1 MMENVIA
8 LKIKIEEAR
17 RQLNS
22 FVANNMDEKGTY
34 EKSVEL
40 DRLIEEYIN
49 LVEPNKNAF
58 SR

>member
-17 RQLNS
+17 KQLNS

-40 DRLIEEYIN
+40 DHLIEEYIN
-49 LVEPNKNAF
+49 IVELNNGLN
-58 SR
+58 

>member
-1 MMENVIA
+1 MENVTV
-8 LKIKIEEAR
+8 LRTKIEETR
-17 RQLNS
+17 KQLNS

-49 LVEPNKNAF
+49 VVEMENELN
-58 SR
+58 

>member
-1 MMENVIA
+1 MENVIA
-8 LKIKIEEAR
+8 LRTKIEEAR
-17 RQLNS
+17 KQLNS

-49 LVEPNKNAF
+49 KVQLKGELN
-58 SR
+58 

>member
-1 MMENVIA
+1 MMENVGS
-8 LKIKIEEAR
+8 LKVKIEETR
-17 RQLNS
+17 KQLNS

-49 LVEPNKNAF
+49 LVELNKTINEF
-58 SR
+58 

>member
-1 MMENVIA
+1 MMENVTA

-40 DRLIEEYIN
+40 DHLIEEYIN
-49 LVEPNKNAF
+49 IVELNNGLN
-58 SR
+58 

>member
-1 MMENVIA
+1 MMENVTA

-49 LVEPNKNAF
+49 MVEPTNNTF
-58 SR
+58 CR